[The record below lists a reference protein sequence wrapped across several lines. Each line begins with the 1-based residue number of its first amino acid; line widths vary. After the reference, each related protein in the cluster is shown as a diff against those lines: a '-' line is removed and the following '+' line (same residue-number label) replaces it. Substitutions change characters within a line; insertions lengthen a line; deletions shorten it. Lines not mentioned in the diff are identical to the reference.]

1 MPIYEFECL
10 ECGVEF
16 EKLVRKAGAVS
27 EVACPVCDSRRID
40 EKIST
45 FASFVK
51 GSSAG
56 PSGACAPSGG

>member
-16 EKLVRKAGAVS
+16 EKLMRKTEAAS
-27 EVACPVCDSRRID
+27 EVVCPVCDSLRID

-51 GSSAG
+51 GGSAG
-56 PSGACAPSGG
+56 SFGGCAPSGG